1 MDTHGDRQNGFTW
14 PHEFH
19 WTVRVCVC
27 VREKEKAKPIQS
39 WTDVIRRK
47 MFFDLFRS
55 FTFFFPFSK
64 IFHISSSV
72 YVAAEMHLKC
82 MFTTETEGCFVKE
95 NYNICNKYIYFFICN
110 IRPVK
115 FPRYQINS
123 ESGDLGALS
132 VSNIMDYCT
141 IEYTELFSRFILLRK
156 LTN

>member
-1 MDTHGDRQNGFTW
+1 MVTDKMGSHDLMNST
-14 PHEFH
+14 ELCA
-19 WTVRVCVC
+19 CVC
-27 VREKEKAKPIQS
+27 VWERKRK
-39 WTDVIRRK
+39 RRRNLYNPAQMSK
-47 MFFDLFRS
+47 KKNVLWS
-55 FTFFFPFSK
+55 FQIIYIFFPFF
-64 IFHISSSV
+64 FHISSSV